1 MCQLSRVI
9 YSSGKFRWKNKINM
23 FLTKRT
29 NRLAVVE
36 TAAAKPKSCPNY
48 ELDIKK
54 GANIMKDIK
63 ARKNKNK
70 IR

>member
-1 MCQLSRVI
+1 
-9 YSSGKFRWKNKINM
+9 M